1 MTNKDE
7 YEYLTESMGEQLL
20 LMLWT
25 GLGTLIVV
33 GIILS
38 LAL

>member
-7 YEYLTESMGEQLL
+7 YEYFTDSIGEQFMLILL
-20 LMLWT
+20 T
-25 GLGTLIVV
+25 SISTLTVV

-38 LAL
+38 IAL

>member
-7 YEYLTESMGEQLL
+7 YEYFTESIGEQFM

-25 GLGTLIVV
+25 SIGTLAVV
-33 GIILS
+33 GMILS
-38 LAL
+38 VAM

>member
-7 YEYLTESMGEQLL
+7 YEYFTESIGEQFLL
-20 LMLWT
+20 ILWT
-25 GLGTLIVV
+25 ALGTLVVV
-33 GIILS
+33 GIVLS

>member
-7 YEYLTESMGEQLL
+7 YEYFTESIGEQFM

-25 GLGTLIVV
+25 GIGTLVIV
-33 GIILS
+33 GIVLS
-38 LAL
+38 FAL

>member
-33 GIILS
+33 GIILF